1 MAMAPPAW
9 PSAPPPQRNRL
20 FGGSQVKL
28 INEFAEP
35 SHPTIAPTCHADV
48 TGPLWCLKRSPSEVA
63 CINY

>member
-35 SHPTIAPTCHADV
+35 PLPPIALYRPAT
-48 TGPLWCLKRSPSEVA
+48 LMCLVRCGGV
-63 CINY
+63 